1 MTHVV
6 VSVIVTVMEHHD
18 QRILGR
24 KGFIWLPHHYL
35 AFKEAR
41 TGTHTGQE
49 LEAEAGPWRGAA
61 YWLTLHD
68 LLSLLSYRTQD
79 HS

>member
-49 LEAEAGPWRGAA
+49 PGGRSWAMEGCCLLA
-61 YWLTLHD
+61 Y
-68 LLSLLSYRTQD
+68 SP
-79 HS
+79 